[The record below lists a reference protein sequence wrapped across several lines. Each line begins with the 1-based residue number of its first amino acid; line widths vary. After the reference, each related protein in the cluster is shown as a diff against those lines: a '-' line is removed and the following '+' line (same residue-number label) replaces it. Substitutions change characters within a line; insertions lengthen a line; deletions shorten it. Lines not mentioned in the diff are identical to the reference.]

1 MLTFHAL
8 YSRKTSAKTV
18 NNAKSDPCNSK
29 GKLPLWG
36 RKVAQSSNRAGKQR
50 LFRPSKTARTS
61 SAQEPPAVRA
71 VGIRNAPAGA
81 VWAEEAGP
89 AVLATS
95 GLSLPAFFSP
105 SAELFKTAQIHSKI
119 SGSEDSA
126 LPSRRSHSLSH
137 GEIQRITRCCRSFYT
152 RCQFF

>member
-18 NNAKSDPCNSK
+18 NNAKSNPCNSK
-29 GKLPLWG
+29 GKLPLGG

-61 SAQEPPAVRA
+61 PAQEPSAVRA

-95 GLSLPAFFSP
+95 GLFLPAP
-105 SAELFKTAQIHSKI
+105 SAELSKTAQIHSKI
-119 SGSEDSA
+119 SGCRGIV
-126 LPSRRSHSLSH
+126 LPSRRSHSLSR
-137 GEIQRITRCCRSFYT
+137 GKIQRITRCCRSFYT
-152 RCQFF
+152 HCQFF